1 MSGFVSEMRRSGNG
15 LLLRISIIAAIGG
28 LLFGYDTGV
37 ISGALLYIKSDL
49 HAGQFAQQAIV
60 SSLLLGAMLGAVLS
74 GYLADAISRKWT
86 KVLSGS
92 VYVIGALGCAFA
104 INAPML
110 IGFRFLLGISVGTAS
125 FVAPLYISEV
135 SAAKVRGG
143 LVSFNQLAI
152 TSGILIAYIVNFLLK
167 DVANNW
173 RWMLGLAA
181 LPGAA
186 LAIGM
191 LSVPHTPRWLVQ
203 QQRQDEAR
211 EVLDRLRDSDPD
223 ADIDDEL
230 DTITEA
236 SKEEGASRVRDLL
249 APKIRRLMTIGLGL
263 ALFQQFVGINTVIYY
278 APSIL
283 ADTGLTNSS
292 SITQT
297 VFVGITNVVF
307 TIVAVLLLD
316 RVGRRKLLLTGTVG
330 MVLSLLLLGVYFS
343 STTLQHQAELPR
355 PGRSAHLHR
364 LVRGRSGAGVLADDL
379 RDLPRRDPQQGHVRV
394 HSGQLGRE
402 LPGRRHLPHSRQ
414 PDHAARHLL
423 PLCGDRRGGVRLLPR
438 QGPRDQGP
446 HLGADPG
453 RPVYQRRAHHQ
464 GVRMSDTTIN
474 AVTGATIDS
483 VEVSAYTVPT
493 DAPEAD
499 GTISWDSTTMVL
511 VRARSGD
518 VEGIGWTYGPTA
530 CATLISDKL
539 AGLVQGRSA
548 MDVPGSSRP

>member
-1 MSGFVSEMRRSGNG
+1 MSGFVSEMRRTGNG

-60 SSLLLGAMLGAVLS
+60 SSLLLGAMVGALLS

-104 INAPML
+104 ISAPML

-135 SAAKVRGG
+135 SPPKVRGG

-167 DVANNW
+167 DVTNNW

-203 QQRQDEAR
+203 RQRQDEAR
-211 EVLDRLRDSDPD
+211 DVLDRLRDSDPD

-278 APSIL
+278 APTIL

-330 MVLSLLLLGVYFS
+330 TVLSLLLLGVYFS
-343 STTLQHQAELPR
+343 SATLQHQAGYLALVALLIYIASVAVGLGPVFWLMISEIFPV
-355 PGRSAHLHR
+355 GIRSKAMSVSTLANWAANF
-364 LVRGRSGAGVLADDL
+364 LVAATFLT
-379 RDLPRRDPQQGHVRV
+379 
-394 HSGQLGRE
+394 LGS
-402 LPGRRHLPHSRQ
+402 LIT
-414 PDHAARHLL
+414 
-423 PLCGDRRGGVRLLPR
+423 R
-438 QGPRDQGP
+438 QGTFFLYAGIAVVAFAFFLAKVPETKDRSLEQVQDT
-446 HLGADPG
+446 LFT
-453 RPVYQRRAHHQ
+453 
-464 GVRMSDTTIN
+464 SDEPT
-474 AVTGATIDS
+474 VK
-483 VEVSAYTVPT
+483 ESA
-493 DAPEAD
+493 
-499 GTISWDSTTMVL
+499 
-511 VRARSGD
+511 
-518 VEGIGWTYGPTA
+518 
-530 CATLISDKL
+530 
-539 AGLVQGRSA
+539 
-548 MDVPGSSRP
+548 

>member
-1 MSGFVSEMRRSGNG
+1 MSGFVSEMRRTGNG

-60 SSLLLGAMLGAVLS
+60 SSLLLGAMVGALLS

-104 INAPML
+104 ISAPML

-135 SAAKVRGG
+135 SPPKVRGG

-167 DVANNW
+167 DVTNNW

-203 QQRQDEAR
+203 RQRQDEAR
-211 EVLDRLRDSDPD
+211 DVLDRLRDSDPD

-278 APSIL
+278 APTIL
-283 ADTGLTNSS
+283 ADTGLTYSS

-330 MVLSLLLLGVYFS
+330 TVLSLLLLGVYFS
-343 STTLQHQAELPR
+343 SATLQHQAGYLALVALLIYIASFAVGLGPVFWLMISEIFPV
-355 PGRSAHLHR
+355 GIRSKAMSVSTLANWAANF
-364 LVRGRSGAGVLADDL
+364 LVAATFLT
-379 RDLPRRDPQQGHVRV
+379 
-394 HSGQLGRE
+394 LGS
-402 LPGRRHLPHSRQ
+402 LIT
-414 PDHAARHLL
+414 
-423 PLCGDRRGGVRLLPR
+423 R
-438 QGPRDQGP
+438 QGTFFLYAGIAVVAFAFFLAKVPETKDRSLEQVQDT
-446 HLGADPG
+446 LFT
-453 RPVYQRRAHHQ
+453 
-464 GVRMSDTTIN
+464 SDEPT
-474 AVTGATIDS
+474 VK
-483 VEVSAYTVPT
+483 ESA
-493 DAPEAD
+493 
-499 GTISWDSTTMVL
+499 
-511 VRARSGD
+511 
-518 VEGIGWTYGPTA
+518 
-530 CATLISDKL
+530 
-539 AGLVQGRSA
+539 
-548 MDVPGSSRP
+548 

>member
-1 MSGFVSEMRRSGNG
+1 MSGFVSEMRRTGNG

-60 SSLLLGAMLGAVLS
+60 SSLLLGAMVGALLS

-104 INAPML
+104 ISAPML

-135 SAAKVRGG
+135 SPPKVRGG

-167 DVANNW
+167 DVTNNW

-203 QQRQDEAR
+203 RQRQDEAR
-211 EVLDRLRDSDPD
+211 DVLDRLRDSDPD

-278 APSIL
+278 APTIL

-330 MVLSLLLLGVYFS
+330 TVLSLLLLGVYFS
-343 STTLQHQAELPR
+343 SATLQHQAGYLALVALLIYIASFAVGLGPVFWLMISEIFPV
-355 PGRSAHLHR
+355 GIRSKAMSVSTLANWAANF
-364 LVRGRSGAGVLADDL
+364 LVAATFLT
-379 RDLPRRDPQQGHVRV
+379 
-394 HSGQLGRE
+394 LGS
-402 LPGRRHLPHSRQ
+402 LIT
-414 PDHAARHLL
+414 
-423 PLCGDRRGGVRLLPR
+423 R
-438 QGPRDQGP
+438 QGTFFLYAGIAVVAFAFFLAKVPETKDRSLEQVQDT
-446 HLGADPG
+446 LFT
-453 RPVYQRRAHHQ
+453 
-464 GVRMSDTTIN
+464 SD
-474 AVTGATIDS
+474 
-483 VEVSAYTVPT
+483 E
-493 DAPEAD
+493 
-499 GTISWDSTTMVL
+499 
-511 VRARSGD
+511 
-518 VEGIGWTYGPTA
+518 PTA
-530 CATLISDKL
+530 KE
-539 AGLVQGRSA
+539 SA
-548 MDVPGSSRP
+548 